1 MQILRRQAQIGAI
14 IAVVGIVLV
23 VLGFLVR

>member
-1 MQILRRQAQIGAI
+1 MQILRRQAQIGVI
-14 IAVVGIVLV
+14 IVVVGIVLV